1 MSVAKDKIVK
11 GFDPLQYRADFP
23 ILREMIHGKPVAYL
37 DNAATSQKPQSVIDA
52 ISHYYE
58 HQNAN
63 VHRGV
68 HQLSERAT
76 AGYEGARVKLA
87 RFLNAR
93 SPREVV
99 FTRGTTEA
107 VNLVAQSFVRP
118 KVGAGDEILITHME
132 HHSNIVPWQLVAEQT
147 GAKVVAAPINERGE
161 LILEEFEQRIT
172 ERTKFISVVHVS
184 NALGTVNP
192 VAEIVKL
199 ARSRNIPVLVD
210 GAQAAP
216 HAAIDIKALDTDFYA
231 ISSHKMFGPTGIG
244 ALIAKEE
251 HLNAMPPY
259 QGGGEMIKMVSFER
273 SVYNDIPH
281 KFEAGTPNIA
291 GAVGLGATV
300 DYLEAIGMDRIAAY
314 EAELLNWATDRL
326 LEVEG
331 LQVIGTAAKKAG
343 VISFKLDGVHPHDIG
358 TIVDTHGV
366 AIRTGHHCA
375 MPVMDFFNVPATARA
390 SLAFYNTRED
400 VERLAV
406 ALEDCKRM
414 LG

>member
-210 GAQAAP
+210 GAQGAP